1 MSVPQLAAR
10 QAAPGTLVA
19 GFVAA
24 CLLAMALPAS
34 AQSDDDEAPPLWEFR
49 FAAFGR
55 YSPAYPGASKQD
67 LTLLPLPYPVYRGSR
82 LRFGEDFDRFA
93 EGRVVRRPRVRLNV
107 NFNVNFGEDSED
119 LAVRRGMPD
128 LDLMLE
134 IGPELEIN
142 LNNRDPA
149 EGALF
154 LALQARAGVSFD
166 GSDSSGRGY
175 VFSPQL
181 EYQLDQAFGTD
192 NDLLFRWTPTWI
204 SEDYADYYYEVPPA
218 FETIARGA
226 FDASAGYLGSE
237 LRVGLERQINTRLR
251 FDGSIRLWINN
262 GAENSA
268 SPLFEDDYG
277 LGLQAAFI
285 WTLGSSE
292 RRGE

>member
-1 MSVPQLAAR
+1 
-10 QAAPGTLVA
+10 
-19 GFVAA
+19 
-24 CLLAMALPAS
+24 MALPAS

-93 EGRVVRRPRVRLNV
+93 EGRVVRRRRVRLNV

-142 LNNRDPA
+142 LNDRDPA

-154 LALQARAGVSFD
+154 LALQARAGISFD
-166 GSDSSGRGY
+166 GGSSGRGY

-181 EYQLDQAFGTD
+181 EYQLDQAFGTR
-192 NDLLFRWTPTWI
+192 NDLLFRWTPTWV
-204 SEDYADYYYEVPPA
+204 SEDYADYYYEVLPA
-218 FETIARGA
+218 FETVGRSA
-226 FDASAGYLGSE
+226 FNASSGYLGSE
-237 LRVGLERQINTRLR
+237 FRVGLERQINDRLR
-251 FDGSIRLWINN
+251 FDGSVRLWINN
-262 GAENSA
+262 GAKNGA
-268 SPLFEDDYG
+268 SPLFEDDHG